1 MVSFVP
7 VVWDSQAVSGIAGSV
22 SIACWVVVFVPQIYE
37 NFYRK
42 SADGLS
48 LLFVVL
54 WLAGD
59 VFNLVGAMM
68 QHLLLTM
75 VILAAYYTAADVI
88 LLIQC
93 LWYDN
98 EEKLDPIHFSPANP
112 INENVLQDVFNEH
125 QPLLTSGEPTRGSE
139 AENNSRSQAI
149 EALLEADEQ
158 KTKRSNLFNDF
169 TIVALV
175 ILGGIVSWYV
185 SYCANPPEPIVGEP
199 DVEMNML
206 AQSFGYLSAVLY
218 LGSRVPQILLNFKR
232 KSCEGISFLFF
243 LFACLGNTTF
253 IISVLAIS
261 TDYRYLL
268 VNASWLIGSSG
279 TLVMDFIIFI
289 QFFAYGTSKPIELP
303 RDEERLA

>member
-1 MVSFVP
+1 MVQLVP
-7 VVWDSQAVSGIAGSV
+7 IVWDAQSISGIAGSI

-125 QPLLTSGEPTRGSE
+125 QPLLNSNGEANSSGT
-139 AENNSRSQAI
+139 RSQAVD
-149 EALLEADEQ
+149 ALLQAEEQ
-158 KTKRSNLFNDF
+158 DSKRGNFVNDF
-169 TIVALV
+169 TIVSAV
-175 ILGGIVSWYV
+175 ILGGIISWYA
-185 SYCANPPEPIVGEP
+185 SYCANPPEPIVGKP
-199 DVEMNML
+199 DVEMNFL

-261 TDYRYLL
+261 RDYEYIL

-289 QFFAYGTSKPIELP
+289 QFFAYGTDKPVIASSRASEVV
-303 RDEERLA
+303 

>member
-1 MVSFVP
+1 MLQLTP
-7 VVWDSQAVSGIAGSV
+7 IVWDAQSISGIAGSI

-125 QPLLTSGEPTRGSE
+125 QPLLNSSGEANRDSTG
-139 AENNSRSQAI
+139 ARSQAVD
-149 EALLEADEQ
+149 ALLQAEEQ
-158 KTKRSNLFNDF
+158 DVKRGNFVNDF
-169 TIVALV
+169 TIVTSV
-175 ILGGIVSWYV
+175 ILGGIVSWYI
-185 SYCANPPEPIVGEP
+185 SYCANPPEPIVGKP
-199 DVEMNML
+199 DVEMNFL

-261 TDYRYLL
+261 RDYDYIM
-268 VNASWLIGSSG
+268 VNASWLVGSSG

-289 QFFAYGTSKPIELP
+289 QFFAYGTEKAVVPSSRASEVV
-303 RDEERLA
+303 